1 MMWGYGPF
9 ADAGWGWHFIPMVL
23 WWVILVMVILLMV
36 RWVFGIP
43 RRGHLRHGG
52 NEDNAVRILRERYAR
67 GEINKEQ
74 FDHMKADLGA

>member
-9 ADAGWGWHFIPMVL
+9 TDAGWGWHFVPMIL
-23 WWVILVMVILLMV
+23 WWVILLLVIVAMF

-43 RRGHLRHGG
+43 RPGRHHRDDHALG
-52 NEDNAVRILRERYAR
+52 ILRERYAK

-74 FDHMKADLGA
+74 FDRMKADLEA

>member
-1 MMWGYGPF
+1 MMWSYGPWSE
-9 ADAGWGWHFIPMVL
+9 AGWGWHFIPMVL

-43 RRGHLRHGG
+43 RRGHGHH
-52 NEDNAVRILRERYAR
+52 EDNAVRVLRERYAK

-74 FDHMKADLGA
+74 FDRMKADLQA

>member
-23 WWVILVMVILLMV
+23 WWVILVMVILLMF

-43 RRGHLRHGG
+43 RRGRHHH
-52 NEDNAVRILRERYAR
+52 EDDAQRILRERYAK
-67 GEINKEQ
+67 GELNKEQ
-74 FDHMKADLGA
+74 FDRMKADLGA